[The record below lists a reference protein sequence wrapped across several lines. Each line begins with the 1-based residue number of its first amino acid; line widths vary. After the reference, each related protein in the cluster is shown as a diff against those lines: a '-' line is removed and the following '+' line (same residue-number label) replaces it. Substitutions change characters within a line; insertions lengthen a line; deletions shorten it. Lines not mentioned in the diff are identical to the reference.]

1 MRLILVVALL
11 CFLSPISSAME
22 LGQARTYCVDIAE
35 AGVTLVAVKD
45 SGAPKHIWVD
55 RLNDLHK
62 SGEIEMKDAQ
72 AILWVIEYVY
82 SSDET
87 HETIREPM
95 FRACM
100 KEMGFSES

>member
-11 CFLSPISSAME
+11 CFFSPISSATE
-22 LGQARTYCVDIAE
+22 LGRARTICVDIAE
-35 AGVTLVAVKD
+35 AGVILAKVKD
-45 SGAPKHIWVD
+45 SGAPKHIWID
-55 RLNDLHK
+55 RLDALYK
-62 SGEIEMKDAQ
+62 SGEIEKKDAE

-87 HETIREPM
+87 HETISGPI

-100 KEMGFSES
+100 KELGYSGA

>member
-11 CFLSPISSAME
+11 CFLSPTSFAME

-35 AGVTLVAVKD
+35 AGVTLASVKD

-55 RLNDLHK
+55 RLHNLHK
-62 SGEIEMKDAQ
+62 SGEIELKDAQ
-72 AILWVIEYVY
+72 AIMWVIEYVY

-87 HETIREPM
+87 HETIRGPM

-100 KEMGFSES
+100 KELGYSGA

>member
-11 CFLSPISSAME
+11 CFLSPISFAME

-35 AGVTLVAVKD
+35 AGVTLASVKD

-55 RLNDLHK
+55 RLNELYQ
-62 SGEIEMKDAQ
+62 SNEMELKDAQ
-72 AILWVIEYVY
+72 AIMWVIEYVY

-87 HETIREPM
+87 NETIQGPM

-100 KEMGFSES
+100 KELGYSES